1 MVKRIK
7 RSSDG
12 LYHVRGRKYEHLR
25 GSRAQVWHQTAFK
38 TKGGLEKHQ
47 LMKNKHGRIVSRK
60 KHLTAKRERRLVKHG
75 WTVKK
80 GKFGAVPIKGH
91 RSRRRGRGS
100 RGGTRRRR
108 R

>member
-12 LYHVRGRKYEHLR
+12 LYHVHGRKYEHLR

-60 KHLTAKRERRLVKHG
+60 KHLTAKKERRLVKYG
-75 WTVKK
+75 WTAKK
-80 GKFGAVPIKGH
+80 GKFGAVRVKG
-91 RSRRRGRGS
+91 RRATRGRRGR
-100 RGGTRRRR
+100 RGTRRRR
-108 R
+108 RR